1 MVQYI
6 HTPWRDRAELLK
18 VRQEFYPSEPS
29 LPPTSAEATVAVAAA
44 APTTSPAAATVA
56 ADPQSSSLS
65 SSSSSEEAQKR
76 HAVWR
81 VSMWMQRG
89 SCPHM
94 VESTSLLT
102 AAILLDL
109 QEARNGADSLYEAV
123 RLAYSA
129 AFSRFVTGLLDGQQ
143 EKQQKQSMWSI
154 AKIIGLPAT
163 FVELRHQCTHEQ
175 LPPLLKLR
183 SAAQKSLVWIWDYY
197 WRHLP
202 DDEAQGNPGGASA
215 RDACIELV
223 SSYLQETDA
232 AKKSTMEKWMRQYDE
247 VLVLGA
253 LSEID
258 SACKDPLV
266 LRRSLQLYRHIVDG
280 GMSSAGE
287 HESSSSSK
295 DLGALQAELAHQTSQ
310 LDALQRSKTGVEAAA
325 PVESP
330 VMTRGWS
337 RFQGAWKPKP
347 IGVV

>member
-18 VRQEFYPSEPS
+18 VRQWFYPSSPS
-29 LPPTSAEATVAVAAA
+29 LPPTSAEATTVAAA
-44 APTTSPAAATVA
+44 AAATTSAAASAFSATAA
-56 ADPQSSSLS
+56 ADPQASSSEG
-65 SSSSSEEAQKR
+65 EEAQKR

-202 DDEAQGNPGGASA
+202 SDETQGNPGASA
-215 RDACIELV
+215 RDSCMELV
-223 SSYLQETDA
+223 LSYLQETDA
-232 AKKSTMEKWMRQYDE
+232 AKQSSLEKRMGQYDE
-247 VLVLGA
+247 VLVLEA
-253 LSEID
+253 LSEIE
-258 SACKDPLV
+258 SSCKDPKM
-266 LRRSLQLYRHIVDG
+266 LRRSLQLYSHIVG
-280 GMSSAGE
+280 GGLASASGN
-287 HESSSSSK
+287 ESSGSGK
-295 DLGALQAELAHQTSQ
+295 DLAAIQAELAQQTSQ
-310 LDALQRSKTGVEAAA
+310 LEALPQISKADVEAAA
-325 PVESP
+325 PVECS
-330 VMTRGWS
+330 VTTKGWS
-337 RFQGAWKPKP
+337 RFEGAWKPKP
-347 IGVV
+347 IGVI

>member
-18 VRQEFYPSEPS
+18 VRQQFYPSSPS
-29 LPPTSAEATVAVAAA
+29 LPPTSAEATIAAA
-44 APTTSPAAATVA
+44 AATTTAFSSFSATA
-56 ADPQSSSLS
+56 ADPQ
-65 SSSSSEEAQKR
+65 SSEEAQKR

-202 DDEAQGNPGGASA
+202 SDESQGNPGASA
-215 RDACIELV
+215 RDACVELML
-223 SSYLQETDA
+223 SYLQETDA
-232 AKKSTMEKWMRQYDE
+232 ARQDGLKKRMRQYDE
-247 VLVLGA
+247 VLVLEA
-253 LSEID
+253 LSEIE
-258 SACKDPLV
+258 SSCKDPMM
-266 LRRSLQLYRHIVDG
+266 LRRSLQLYSHIVG
-280 GMSSAGE
+280 GGLGSASE
-287 HESSSSSK
+287 NESSRSGK
-295 DLGALQAELAHQTSQ
+295 DLAAIQADLAQQTSQ
-310 LDALQRSKTGVEAAA
+310 LEALPQISKANVEAAA
-325 PVESP
+325 PIECP
-330 VMTRGWS
+330 VMTKGWS
-337 RFQGAWKPKP
+337 RFEGPWKPKP
-347 IGVV
+347 IGVI